1 MYVWKTEHSNKWI
14 LYLFK
19 QLFIEIEIYILWNKC
34 IRKNSTQFSSV
45 LAQFYMYLS
54 HKVCKYVC
62 AGTFGDNK
70 WMLNKKIWKHIF
82 SLFFLKYSLFLP
94 RSLKKETFLWMNFV
108 QCDKGRRRNK
118 RVFMI
123 NEILKRLSSP
133 GWRNKRKWIEL
144 RLTSMN
150 EIWFFE
156 RLKTNNLFDL
166 VFCGLILKIY
176 SWSYYFRWLY
186 N

>member
-34 IRKNSTQFSSV
+34 RRKNSTQFSSV

-70 WMLNKKIWKHIF
+70 WMLNKKIWKHII
-82 SLFFLKYSLFLP
+82 SLFFWNIPYSFLDHW
-94 RSLKKETFLWMNFV
+94 KKKLFLWMNFV
-108 QCDKGRRRNK
+108 QCDKDRRINK

-123 NEILKRLSSP
+123 NEILKRLLSR

-144 RLTSMN
+144 RLISMN

-166 VFCGLILKIY
+166 EFFVA
-176 SWSYYFRWLY
+176 
-186 N
+186 